1 MFIYIYK
8 VREHLNPQQ
17 FIQVITLTNIFILL
31 QRMFAL
37 PPSMEQRF
45 QLYLNILPAVEQGAM
60 YLLFIAGAILITIT
74 IYRLT
79 FKIMFKSFKSKKNS
93 NCIIG
98 NELWIDRKKNRKDKD
113 SVYVPCE
120 IPVSDTDTDYN
131 TDFPQFD
138 PERRPSILK
147 THSDRLKELS
157 HRLSDKVYDSVGSM
171 KDKVR
176 DITHVKN
183 IFKDERKDS
192 LIVKDESKTNEA
204 YKSDSSDSEKE
215 YKGYQAVKQSDSD
228 DDCKY
233 LEIIDDGREF
243 DNSASHFKTERANH
257 LKDLDSKDKNDLII
271 HISDSD

>member
-1 MFIYIYK
+1 MCARVGQIKII
-8 VREHLNPQQ
+8 NIN
-17 FIQVITLTNIFILL
+17 IQAINLTNIFLLL

-60 YLLFIAGAILITIT
+60 YLLFTTGAILIIIT

-79 FKIMFKSFKSKKNS
+79 FKIMFKSFDSNKKRNIIIGTDLWIEQNKSKKY
-93 NCIIG
+93 
-98 NELWIDRKKNRKDKD
+98 KD

-120 IPVSDTDTDYN
+120 IPLSETDTDYN
-131 TDFPQFD
+131 TDYDPQID
-138 PERRPSILK
+138 NEKRPTIYK

-157 HRLSDKVYDSVGSM
+157 SRLSDKVYDSVGSI

-176 DITHVKN
+176 DIAHVKS
-183 IFKDERKDS
+183 IFKNEQSTS
-192 LIVKDESKTNEA
+192 LIQKNESQSNEA

-215 YKGYQAVKQSDSD
+215 YKGNYEPVRQSDSD

-233 LEIIDDGREF
+233 LEVLDDGCEF
-243 DNSASHFKTERANH
+243 DDSIPHHRTERSNH
-257 LKDLDSKDKNDLII
+257 LKDLESTDKNDLII